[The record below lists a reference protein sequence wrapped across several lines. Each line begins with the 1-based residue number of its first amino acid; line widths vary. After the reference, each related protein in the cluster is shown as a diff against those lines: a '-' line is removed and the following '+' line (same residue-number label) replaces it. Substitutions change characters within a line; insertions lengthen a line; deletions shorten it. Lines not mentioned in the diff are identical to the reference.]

1 MSVQMTARMTARTF
15 EPPSLSANRL
25 PSITVR
31 RLEVFIVPLDD
42 GTRAGYR
49 VHLLLATDAGPLAA
63 ELALEA
69 REKPADW
76 VTWSYRL
83 RKVVHTDCRDDI
95 ALERALGDR
104 GSFHCRLVRAAL
116 QPFKDGQKPA
126 LLNTRAT
133 LIELASSYICLF

>member
-1 MSVQMTARMTARTF
+1 MSVQMTAQTL
-15 EPPSLSANRL
+15 EPLPLSTNRL
-25 PSITVR
+25 PSIRIR
-31 RLEVFIVPLDD
+31 RLELFILPLDD
-42 GTRAGYR
+42 NLRAADCR

-69 REKPADW
+69 RETPADW

-104 GSFHCRLVRAAL
+104 ESFHCRLVRAAL
-116 QPFKDGQKPA
+116 QPYIDGQKPA
-126 LLNTRAT
+126 LLKTRAA

>member
-1 MSVQMTARMTARTF
+1 MSVQMTAQTL
-15 EPPSLSANRL
+15 EPLPLSTNRL
-25 PSITVR
+25 PSIRIR
-31 RLEVFIVPLDD
+31 RLELFILPIDD
-42 GTRAGYR
+42 NLRADCR

-63 ELALEA
+63 ELVLEA
-69 REKPADW
+69 REMPADW

-116 QPFKDGQKPA
+116 QLYIDGQKPA
-126 LLNTRAT
+126 LLKTRAA

>member
-1 MSVQMTARMTARTF
+1 MSVQMTAQTL
-15 EPPSLSANRL
+15 EPLSLSTNRL
-25 PSITVR
+25 PSIKIR
-31 RLEVFIVPLDD
+31 RLELFILPLDD
-42 GTRAGYR
+42 KLRAGCR

-69 REKPADW
+69 RETPADW

-95 ALERALGDR
+95 VLERALGDR

-116 QPFKDGQKPA
+116 QPFKDGQKPT
-126 LLNTRAT
+126 LLKTRAA
-133 LIELASSYICLF
+133 LIELASGYICLF